1 MRAYERL
8 LKYVTVRTPSD
19 ETSTTV
25 PSSACQFDLAQDLIR
40 EFINLGLPKART
52 DEKCYVYAQI
62 PATPG
67 YENCPK
73 IGFIAH
79 LDTVS
84 DFCDKKIV
92 PVVTENYDGR
102 DLPLGGSDGRVLSV
116 SMFPHLK
123 DLKGRTLITSNGD
136 TILGADDKAGVA
148 EIMTMAAWFLSHPEE
163 KHGKIC
169 IAFTPDEEVG
179 RGADRFDVNGFGAD
193 VAYTVDGG
201 AIGELE
207 YENFN
212 AASGRVKIHGASIH
226 PGSAKG
232 KMKNALL
239 MGMEFQ
245 SLLPVFENPMYTE
258 EYEGFFHL
266 DRMEGS
272 VEEAS
277 LEYIIRDHNKQKFE
291 DKKELFKEAAAYL
304 NKKYGSG
311 SIEVQV
317 KDSYYNMKEKI
328 EPYMYLI
335 DEAKAAMEELGI
347 TPVIV
352 PIRGGTDGAR
362 LSYMGLPCPNLCTG
376 GHNFHGKYEYICAES
391 METITE
397 LLIRIAKRFGEMDR

>member
-148 EIMTMAAWFLSHPEE
+148 EIMTMAERVLTENIHMVRFRSDLLRMRKLAEE
-163 KHGKIC
+163 RIILMSKNLMRILP
-169 IAFTPDEEVG
+169 TPWTETPKV
-179 RGADRFDVNGFGAD
+179 RFSMR
-193 VAYTVDGG
+193 T
-201 AIGELE
+201 
-207 YENFN
+207 
-212 AASGRVKIHGASIH
+212 SMPQMR
-226 PGSAKG
+226 
-232 KMKNALL
+232 
-239 MGMEFQ
+239 
-245 SLLPVFENPMYTE
+245 SL
-258 EYEGFFHL
+258 
-266 DRMEGS
+266 RS
-272 VEEAS
+272 
-277 LEYIIRDHNKQKFE
+277 
-291 DKKELFKEAAAYL
+291 
-304 NKKYGSG
+304 
-311 SIEVQV
+311 
-317 KDSYYNMKEKI
+317 
-328 EPYMYLI
+328 
-335 DEAKAAMEELGI
+335 KA
-347 TPVIV
+347 
-352 PIRGGTDGAR
+352 
-362 LSYMGLPCPNLCTG
+362 
-376 GHNFHGKYEYICAES
+376 
-391 METITE
+391 
-397 LLIRIAKRFGEMDR
+397 

>member
-148 EIMTMAAWFLSHPEE
+148 EIMTMAEQVLTENIP
-163 KHGKIC
+163 HGQIS
-169 IAFTPDEEVG
+169 IGFTPDEEVG
-179 RGADRFDVNGFGAD
+179 RGADHFDVEKFDAD
-193 VAYTVDGG
+193 FAYTMDGDTEGIDRLLVD
-201 AIGELE
+201 
-207 YENFN
+207 
-212 AASGRVKIHGASIH
+212 SGLFDMCHGLGNGH
-226 PGSAKG
+226 C
-232 KMKNALL
+232 
-239 MGMEFQ
+239 
-245 SLLPVFENPMYTE
+245 LPDIDVFSRHNTSCTVI
-258 EYEGFFHL
+258 
-266 DRMEGS
+266 R
-272 VEEAS
+272 
-277 LEYIIRDHNKQKFE
+277 II
-291 DKKELFKEAAAYL
+291 
-304 NKKYGSG
+304 
-311 SIEVQV
+311 
-317 KDSYYNMKEKI
+317 EK
-328 EPYMYLI
+328 LI
-335 DEAKAAMEELGI
+335 DQI
-347 TPVIV
+347 PV
-352 PIRGGTDGAR
+352 R
-362 LSYMGLPCPNLCTG
+362 LIDSVQN
-376 GHNFHGKYEYICAES
+376 
-391 METITE
+391 TIDKISWKFLQQIHCIIHVKVIE
-397 LLIRIAKRFGEMDR
+397 QFF

>member
-25 PSSACQFDLAQDLIR
+25 PSSSCQFDLAQDLIR
-40 EFINLGLPKART
+40 EFINMGLPKART

-148 EIMTMAAWFLSHPEE
+148 EIMTMAERVLTEQIP
-163 KHGKIC
+163 HGPIS
-169 IAFTPDEEVG
+169 IGFTPDEEVG
-179 RGADRFDVNGFGAD
+179 RGADHFDIEKFDAD
-193 VAYTVDGG
+193 FAYTMDGIDHHVFCG
-201 AIGELE
+201 
-207 YENFN
+207 
-212 AASGRVKIHGASIH
+212 SRVYIH
-226 PGSAKG
+226 P
-232 KMKNALL
+232 
-239 MGMEFQ
+239 
-245 SLLPVFENPMYTE
+245 
-258 EYEGFFHL
+258 L
-266 DRMEGS
+266 DLKDRICG
-272 VEEAS
+272 
-277 LEYIIRDHNKQKFE
+277 
-291 DKKELFKEAAAYL
+291 
-304 NKKYGSG
+304 
-311 SIEVQV
+311 IEVLILNLTFGV
-317 KDSYYNMKEKI
+317 SVHGVGKI
-328 EPYMYLI
+328 RIKFFDIKM
-335 DEAKAAMEELGI
+335 
-347 TPVIV
+347 
-352 PIRGGTDGAR
+352 IREFIN
-362 LSYMGLPCPNLCTG
+362 LGLP
-376 GHNFHGKYEYICAES
+376 KAR
-391 METITE
+391 TE
-397 LLIRIAKRFGEMDR
+397 DRKSVV